1 MPPETETL
9 TDARAHDVLDE
20 SLAPELD
27 AHVPADPPSG
37 PGRGRAALLAVAAV
51 VLIGLNLRAG
61 IASASSL
68 YHDLKLLLGYG
79 PLIAAALPAIPVACF
94 AVAGGATAWL
104 TARLGLERAIGL
116 ALVLLTAGL
125 AVRSIPAEGVLLAGT
140 VVSMSGLAVCNVAMP
155 SFIREHYAHRTSGMT
170 AAYTVTMSLG
180 ATAASAVAVPVADAL
195 GSPTLGLGVWAF
207 LAAIA
212 LAVFAPLALRSRR
225 RPVADPAHHVSPW
238 SLLRTRRGL
247 LVTALFGVQAL
258 LVYTIMGWLPSILVA
273 RGMDPAMGGLM
284 LGLLQLVSMAAVSGL
299 LAMAARPGLLRPAFL
314 LTAAAAL
321 LGAITLAAFPDWNIL
336 VPVILMGLGFGV
348 FPLVMVVISRSGST
362 ASETTAL
369 STLAQSLGYLVATVG
384 PFGIGLLHDALGS
397 WTPPLCAMVAIAVV
411 QLVLAY
417 RLGAEPGAPRRR
429 LLPIRGERGA

>member
-9 TDARAHDVLDE
+9 TPAPAHDVLDE

-27 AHVPADPPSG
+27 ARVLEDPPSG
-37 PGRGRAALLAVAAV
+37 PGRGRTALLAVAAV

-68 YHDLKLLLGYG
+68 YHDLKLFLGYG
-79 PLIAAALPAIPVACF
+79 PLVAAALPAIPVACF
-94 AVAGGATAWL
+94 AIAGGATAWL

-125 AVRSIPAEGVLLAGT
+125 ALRSVPAEGMLLAGT

-180 ATAASAVAVPVADAL
+180 ATTASAVAVPVAASL
-195 GSPTLGLGVWAF
+195 GSPTLGLGVWAA
-207 LAAIA
+207 LAALA
-212 LAVFAPLALRSRR
+212 LAAFAPLALRSRR
-225 RPVADPAHHVSPW
+225 RAVADPAHHVSPW
-238 SLLRTRRGL
+238 SLLRTRRGV

-258 LVYTIMGWLPSILVA
+258 LVYTIMGWLPSILVS

-284 LGLLQLVSMAAVSGL
+284 LGLLQLVSMGAVAGV
-299 LAMAARPGLLRPAFL
+299 LALAARPGLLRPAFL
-314 LTAAAAL
+314 LTASAAL
-321 LGAITLAAFPDWNIL
+321 LGAVTLVAFPGWSIL
-336 VPVILMGLGFGV
+336 VPVVLMGLGFGV

-369 STLAQSLGYLVATVG
+369 STLAQSLGYLLATVG
-384 PFGIGLLHDALGS
+384 PFGIGLLHDAIGD
-397 WTPPLCAMVAIAVV
+397 WTVPLCALVGIAVV
-411 QLVLAY
+411 QLVLSY
-417 RLGAEPGAPRRR
+417 RLGAEPGAPQRV
-429 LLPIRGERGA
+429 LPAPAGARA